1 MAAISSLTIPARICR
16 GDDDIARASLS
27 HIPRTVSWLRCRA
40 IHTFGVHTGAHLL
53 SGSRPASASPY
64 SPGYAR
70 HMPTSSRM
78 SGLYV
83 RLLRLDNN
91 MTPDMAVL
99 A

>member
-1 MAAISSLTIPARICR
+1 MAATSSITIPAHICR

-27 HIPRTVSWLRCRA
+27 HIPRTVAWPRSRA
-40 IHTFGVHTGAHLL
+40 IHTFVVHTGTHLL
-53 SGSRPASASPY
+53 SGSRPTSASPY

-78 SGLYV
+78 SGLYA